1 LPSRQDATGILPGLV
16 VWAARLRAHALEN
29 NFVLSPES
37 VVMPELLTL
46 LAANPFSLL
55 CGFNMKCI
63 DSLSTRDAAL
73 RCKVQCLFNAAH
85 STLDLYEMPVIR
97 AMRNVFPVGSGR
109 CSTTLS
115 AVKRII
121 EKDSPDY
128 FDGVVGHA
136 HDALFD
142 AHVLRY
148 YTQTVRAMW
157 SCLSM

>member
-1 LPSRQDATGILPGLV
+1 

-73 RCKVQCLFNAAH
+73 RCEVRWLFDAAH
-85 STLDLYEMPVIR
+85 STLDLYRMPVIR
-97 AMRNVFPVGSGR
+97 AMRDVFPVGCGR

-121 EKDSPDY
+121 EKASPDY
-128 FDGVVGHA
+128 FHGVVGSA